1 MARRLRRDSLHEP
14 ARYSRSSISAR
25 LPARSA
31 IRSALPTLAR
41 SGRWWGPG
49 RRGWASRHPSELY
62 LSWPGARSAH
72 RRGHRR
78 ARSVDELARTRGPE
92 NKQPHPAP
100 GEVARSTWEGSAGW
114 PLRTHT
120 RASALAALVFILA
133 AAARSPGGARGPLE
147 RVQVQKPE
155 SEFARLAARL
165 AEQRLGGADEGQKLQ
180 EQALAILDGLALEA
194 LNAPQGPDLE
204 ALNKRLAAM
213 ATQQPPVG
221 ENYRVLRLGGQ
232 PAPYALVANFGL
244 GGPSAGRLYTPSTG
258 AHAVAARG
266 GRLSPKR
273 FFFGYFGALP
283 A

>member
-1 MARRLRRDSLHEP
+1 LLIFRMRYDFVVYWHGGAFFFSSRRRHTRCYRDW
-14 ARYSRSSISAR
+14 SSDVCS
-25 LPARSA
+25 SD
-31 IRSALPTLAR
+31 
-41 SGRWWGPG
+41 
-49 RRGWASRHPSELY
+49 
-62 LSWPGARSAH
+62 LS
-72 RRGHRR
+72 
-78 ARSVDELARTRGPE
+78 TR
-92 NKQPHPAP
+92 
-100 GEVARSTWEGSAGW
+100 EGSAGW

-194 LNAPQGPDLE
+194 LNAPQGLDLE
-204 ALNKRLAAM
+204 ALNKRLDAM

-221 ENYRVLRLGGQ
+221 ESYRVLRLGGQ

-244 GGPSAGRLYTPSTG
+244 GGPSA
-258 AHAVAARG
+258 V
-266 GRLSPKR
+266 
-273 FFFGYFGALP
+273 
-283 A
+283 